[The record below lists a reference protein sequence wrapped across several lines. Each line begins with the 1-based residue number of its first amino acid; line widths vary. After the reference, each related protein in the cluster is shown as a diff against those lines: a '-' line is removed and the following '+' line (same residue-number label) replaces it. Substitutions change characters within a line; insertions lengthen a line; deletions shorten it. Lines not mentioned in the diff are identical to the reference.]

1 MVKIQK
7 ELDDM
12 LLVKLDIKEASLE
25 NGDAF
30 KAEVIALFDKYQKS
44 IVIDMSSVEY
54 IDSSFLGSIVSAF
67 KHLISFKAEVMLAGL
82 SKDLTN
88 LFGLTRLDKVF
99 KIYNNFDDLT
109 K

>member
-1 MVKIQK
+1 MINLYK
-7 ELDDM
+7 ELEGM

-30 KAEVIALFDKYQKS
+30 KAEVIALFDKYKKS

-54 IDSSFLGSIVSAF
+54 IDSSFLGSIVSVF
-67 KHLISFKAEVMLAGL
+67 KHLISFKSELMLADL

-99 KIYNNFDDLT
+99 KIYNNFDDLS

>member
-1 MVKIQK
+1 MVKIHK

-44 IVIDMSSVEY
+44 IAIDMSSVEY

-67 KHLISFKAEVMLAGL
+67 KHLISFKSEVMLVGL

>member
-1 MVKIQK
+1 MVKIHK

-30 KAEVIALFDKYQKS
+30 KAEVITLFDKYQKS
-44 IVIDMSSVEY
+44 IAIDMSSVEY

-67 KHLISFKAEVMLAGL
+67 KHLISFKSEVMLVGL

>member
-1 MVKIQK
+1 MINIYK
-7 ELDDM
+7 ELDDT

-30 KAEVIALFDKYQKS
+30 KAEVIGLFDKYKKS
-44 IVIDMSSVEY
+44 IVIDMTSVEY

-67 KHLISFKAEVMLAGL
+67 KHLISFKSELMLASL

-99 KIYNNFDDLT
+99 KIYNSLDDFS

>member
-1 MVKIQK
+1 MVKIHQ

-25 NGDAF
+25 NGDTF
-30 KAEVIALFDKYQKS
+30 KAETIALFDKYKKS

-67 KHLISFKAEVMLAGL
+67 KHLISFKSEVMLVGL

-99 KIYNNFDDLT
+99 KIYKSFDDLT

>member
-1 MVKIQK
+1 MITIYK

-12 LLVKLDIKEASLE
+12 LLVRLDIKEASLE

-30 KAEVIALFDKYQKS
+30 KAEVIGLFDKYKRS
-44 IVIDMSSVEY
+44 IVLDMSSVEY

-67 KHLISFKAEVMLAGL
+67 KHLISFKSEVMLVGL

-99 KIYNNFDDLT
+99 KIYNSFDDLS